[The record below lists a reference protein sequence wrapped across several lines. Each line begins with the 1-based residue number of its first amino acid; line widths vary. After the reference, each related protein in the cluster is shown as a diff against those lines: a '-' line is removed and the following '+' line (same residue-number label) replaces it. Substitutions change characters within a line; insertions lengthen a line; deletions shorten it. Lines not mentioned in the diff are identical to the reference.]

1 MPKPIVEELEQD
13 ELDQYDDNV
22 KQKLKQMRK
31 VWHDERRE
39 KERAFREQQEAVS
52 LAQRLVEENKKL
64 KANLSS
70 GEKTLLDTYKQS
82 AELEIAA
89 AERLYRD
96 AYESGDTDR
105 VVDAQRKLNEAT
117 YRMQQIVNYRPA
129 YTLQDTNNEVHVPQQ
144 NVAQKPVLDA
154 KTKAWQERNTWWG
167 TDSEMTA
174 TALGLHQKLE
184 RERGAS
190 YIGTDEYWQTIDKTM
205 ERRYPEY
212 FGEYETDDGGGK
224 PVNNSDSKPANVVA
238 PASRSRSAKKIRLKQ
253 SQLAIAKK
261 LGLTPEQYAREFAK
275 TLQQ

>member
-1 MPKPIVEELEQD
+1 
-13 ELDQYDDNV
+13 
-22 KQKLKQMRK
+22 
-31 VWHDERRE
+31 
-39 KERAFREQQEAVS
+39 
-52 LAQRLVEENKKL
+52 
-64 KANLSS
+64 
-70 GEKTLLDTYKQS
+70 
-82 AELEIAA
+82 
-89 AERLYRD
+89 
-96 AYESGDTDR
+96 
-105 VVDAQRKLNEAT
+105 
-117 YRMQQIVNYRPA
+117 
-129 YTLQDTNNEVHVPQQ
+129 
-144 NVAQKPVLDA
+144 VAQKPVLDA